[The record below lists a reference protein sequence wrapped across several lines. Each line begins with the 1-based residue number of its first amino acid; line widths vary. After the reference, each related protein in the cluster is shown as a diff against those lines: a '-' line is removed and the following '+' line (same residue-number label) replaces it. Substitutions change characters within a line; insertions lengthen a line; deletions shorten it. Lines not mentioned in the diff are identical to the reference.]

1 MKKDNSNLFSAEE
14 AVLQNALVDI
24 ADESYTNND
33 LLPRYKALTSQYKKL
48 LRLCRKIF
56 YISDSQGLA
65 LQQQQNEMQM
75 LLDNA
80 EQGFLTFGSDLKV
93 NRQCSQ
99 ECVRIFGRKIAGKPI
114 VELLSQVENVCVE
127 QVVDNL
133 RKVFTLPED
142 EGKQL
147 LQQLSRVVTIGD
159 KNVRVEYKIIT
170 QPNSDQD
177 HVLIMMI
184 MTDIT
189 EKLRADA
196 QIHYLSFHDK
206 MTELYNRAY
215 AERMMV
221 TLEQADKLPLSIVMI
236 DMNGLKVVN
245 DVFGHAQGDQ
255 QLVSLARVLH
265 QACRES
271 DVICRWGGDEFV
283 IFLPNTKQ
291 MECKAI
297 CELIGHLCRD
307 VKHTS
312 IPLSAAMGMATKEK
326 MGIQLLEVFSA
337 AENHMYSNKLK
348 EGQAIRQEIID
359 SLLVRLQQQC
369 FEKAGHNE
377 RIAAL
382 GVEFI
387 HYLGLSTDSLELH
400 TLHPLAMLHDIG
412 KVAIP
417 KNVLGKKGLLTA
429 KEWELIQLH
438 SDIGY
443 RMAQS
448 IGDSSL
454 ADMILTLHE
463 RWDGQGY
470 PCGLRGQAIP
480 WLARVFAIVEA
491 YDVITH
497 ERPYGEVMRKTEAL
511 TEILCGS
518 GKTFDPELSEK
529 FIQFMQ
535 GR

>member
-1 MKKDNSNLFSAEE
+1 MTDNGDLFNAEQ
-14 AVLQNALVDI
+14 AVLQNALVDTD
-24 ADESYTNND
+24 DESYTGND

-56 YISDSQGLA
+56 HISDSQGLA

-80 EQGFLTFGSDLKV
+80 EQGFLTFGSTLKV
-93 NRQCSQ
+93 NRQYSQ
-99 ECVRIFGRKIAGKPI
+99 ECVRIFGKKIAGEPI
-114 VELLSQVENVCVE
+114 VELLGQVENICVE

-133 RKVFTLPED
+133 RKVFILPAD
-142 EGKQL
+142 ESKQL
-147 LQQLSRVVTIGD
+147 LQQLSCVVTIGD
-159 KNVRVEYKIIT
+159 KNVRVEYKKIT
-170 QPNSDQD
+170 QTGSELD
-177 HVLIMMI
+177 HILVMMI
-184 MTDIT
+184 LTDIT

-196 QIHYLSFHDK
+196 KIHYLSFHDK
-206 MTELYNRAY
+206 LTDLYNRAY
-215 AERMMV
+215 AERMMPI
-221 TLEQADKLPLSIVMI
+221 LEQADKLPLSIVMI

-255 QLVSLARVLH
+255 QLVSLARVLR

-271 DVICRWGGDEFV
+271 DIICRWGGDEFV

-291 MECKAI
+291 TECIAI
-297 CELIGHLCRD
+297 CEFIGRLCRD

-312 IPLSAAMGMATKEK
+312 IPLSAAIGASTKEK
-326 MGIQLLEVFSA
+326 MGMQLSEVFSA
-337 AENHMYSNKLK
+337 AENRMYSNKLK

-369 FEKAGHNE
+369 FEQAGHNE

-382 GVEFI
+382 GARFI
-387 HYLGLSTDSLELH
+387 HYLGLSADSLELR
-400 TLHPLAMLHDIG
+400 TMQSLAMLHDIG

-417 KNVLGKKGLLTA
+417 QNVLGKKGLLTA
-429 KEWELIQLH
+429 KERELIQLH
-438 SDIGY
+438 SDRGY

-470 PCGLRGQAIP
+470 PCSLRGQAIP

-497 ERPYGEVMRKTEAL
+497 ERPYGEVMQKTEAL
-511 TEILCGS
+511 AEILCSS
-518 GKTFDPELSEK
+518 GKMFDPELAEK

-535 GR
+535 GK